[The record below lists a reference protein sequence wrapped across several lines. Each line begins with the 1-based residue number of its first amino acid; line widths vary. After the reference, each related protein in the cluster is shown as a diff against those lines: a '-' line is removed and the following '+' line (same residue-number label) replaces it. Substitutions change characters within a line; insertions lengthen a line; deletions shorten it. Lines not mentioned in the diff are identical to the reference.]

1 MAELS
6 PYHRRLFVFLSVAS
20 FFEGFDYYALAQLLP
35 ELRAAFALSVPQGT
49 QLASFINIGMVL
61 SFFLARQGDR
71 FGRRRLLSWTITGY
85 MICTALSALAPTVAV
100 FAVCQLL
107 ARLFQSA
114 EVATVM
120 VFAAEEFPA
129 DRRGFVLGVIQGVSS
144 LGAIVCAG
152 VTPLLIATSLGW
164 RLVYLV
170 GGVPLLLVAYLRRNL
185 RDSERFAK
193 SAATTSLP
201 LSRLIHS
208 RYRGRLLLMAGVWA
222 LVMFCTQSALL
233 FWKDFAVTVRH
244 FSAAEVASC
253 MTIAAVG
260 SLPLVFSVGK
270 LLDLVGRRASTV
282 VVFGLTMVGVGLS
295 YTGAHPALLTIGVL
309 LGIAGTTCM
318 LSVVQTLTTELF
330 PTEIRAESFGV
341 ANNLLGRSAGVV
353 SPLLVGYLSTRI
365 GYGSAVQS
373 TMLGPLLAMLLILGF
388 VAETRGKELEETA
401 ALHP

>member
-1 MAELS
+1 MPALA
-6 PYHRRLFVFLSVAS
+6 PYHRRLFLFLSVAS

-35 ELRAAFALSVPQGT
+35 ELRTAFSLTVPEGT
-49 QLASFINIGMVL
+49 SLASFINIGMVL
-61 SFFLARQGDR
+61 SFFLVRQGDR
-71 FGRRRLLSWTITGY
+71 LGRHRLLAWTITGY
-85 MICTALSALAPTVAV
+85 MVFTALSALSQNVGQ
-100 FAVCQLL
+100 FAVCQML

-129 DRRGFVLGVIQGVSS
+129 DRRGFVLGVIQGTSS

-152 VTPLLIATSLGW
+152 VTPLLTATTLGW
-164 RLVYLV
+164 RMVYLV

-185 RDSERFAK
+185 RDTARFA
-193 SAATTSLP
+193 ATETQTALP
-201 LSRLIHS
+201 LARVFQS
-208 RYRGRLLLMAGVWA
+208 RYLPRLLLLSLIWA

-233 FWKDFAVTVRH
+233 FWKDFAVTERH
-244 FSAAEVASC
+244 FSAAQVAQC

-270 LLDLVGRRASTV
+270 LLDVVGRKASAV
-282 VVFGLTMVGVGLS
+282 VVFGLTILGVLLS
-295 YTGAHPALLTIGVL
+295 YTRSSQMLLTLGVL

-341 ANNLLGRSAGVV
+341 ANNLIGRTAGVL
-353 SPLLVGYLSTRI
+353 SPLLIGFLAVRF
-365 GYGSAVQS
+365 GYGPAVQS
-373 TMLGPLLAMLLILGF
+373 TAIGPLFAMLLILLA

-401 ALHP
+401 ALPD

>member
-1 MAELS
+1 
-6 PYHRRLFVFLSVAS
+6 VFLSVAS

-35 ELRAAFALSVPQGT
+35 ELRVAFALTVPQGT
-49 QLASFINIGMVL
+49 QLASFINVGMVL

-85 MICTALSALAPTVAV
+85 MICTSLSALAPTVAA

-185 RDSERFAK
+185 RDSERFAR

-201 LSRLIHS
+201 LSRLFHS
-208 RYRGRLLLMAGVWA
+208 RYRGRVLLLAGVWA

-244 FSAAEVASC
+244 LSAAEVASC

-270 LLDLVGRRASTV
+270 LLDLVGRRTSTV
-282 VVFGLTMVGVGLS
+282 VVFGLTIAGVGLS
-295 YTGAHPALLTIGVL
+295 YTGAHPALLTVGVL

-318 LSVVQTLTTELF
+318 LSVVQTITTELF

-341 ANNLLGRSAGVV
+341 ANNLLGRSAGVL
-353 SPLLVGYLSTRI
+353 SPLVVGYLSSRI

-373 TMLGPLLAMLLILGF
+373 TTLGPLLAMLLILGF

-401 ALHP
+401 ALHQ